1 MPLCSVV
8 PRALHPGAPGSG
20 GGWRGA
26 NRWEEQAVFICV
38 HLFTDSTLT
47 AESSCC
53 QQTDIVQVDEDRAW
67 SSPEGLQL
75 HPQHRIP
82 CSPFRQTCLQNIR
95 RSRTSPQNL
104 QVLATICLQE
114 HTVHRPL
121 MLVRKLGLGCGPGG
135 SKVCE
140 QRLAQPISQ
149 LVHPGSH
156 SNILSGG
163 CVYLPKSP
171 SKFQHPK

>member
-75 HPQHRIP
+75 HPRVQELP
-82 CSPFRQTCLQNIR
+82 GPR
-95 RSRTSPQNL
+95 R
-104 QVLATICLQE
+104 
-114 HTVHRPL
+114 
-121 MLVRKLGLGCGPGG
+121 GGC
-135 SKVCE
+135 
-140 QRLAQPISQ
+140 RLR
-149 LVHPGSH
+149 PGSH
-156 SNILSGG
+156 QGTL
-163 CVYLPKSP
+163 YLRDQGHGHALFFQQEPQPQELDFSVSMVMPKYERDLIKQP
-171 SKFQHPK
+171 WLLRLEDLMADPAPGMQKPPDPAGP